1 MKKNSSSALA
11 DLIVIRSD
19 TIVDEWVDRVLDQI
33 PVSRAHS
40 RKTIIDSLPKY
51 LIEISSVLRSSKS
64 TEHMKNSLHTAREH
78 GETRVPL
85 AYEVRD
91 VVAEY
96 SILRE
101 VILAVAKKSEHLEE
115 IVLTELS
122 RISDAGLINAV
133 EAFLEKTVIKKEVAA
148 LRTAEYSQ
156 KLLNGFFMQA
166 PEPMAI
172 LSGPEHVFTVA
183 NQHYLDFVGRNPLG
197 RRVRDVFTDEEAG
210 TFFSILDRVYQTGVP
225 YIGTEMPFK
234 KPSANGEMSQ
244 HWINI
249 HYYPAID
256 EFGNIF
262 GIHAFV
268 YDVTHQV
275 DSRISLENAKVAVE
289 HERENFENLFAQ
301 TPEMVCILE
310 GPEHTFRF
318 VNSAHIKVLGFDA
331 TGKKVREAQP
341 ESVEIH
347 GILDN
352 VYRTGKTAELFEIP
366 VTVTDRLRYF
376 NLTYAPRRNL
386 ASEIDGVMV
395 LGTEITEQI
404 LNRETLKLQGR
415 ALELSMSDAP
425 LTSVLEVMTKM
436 VEWQAGE
443 ELIASVLIADKEGTH
458 LHHGAAPRLPDEYNK
473 AIDGIAVG
481 PEVGSCGTAAFTKK
495 TVVVTNI
502 STDCRWV
509 NYKTLAQQHGLRACW
524 SVPILSSS
532 DRLLGTFA
540 FYSRVEREPTP
551 RELDVIGV
559 AAQTTAL
566 IMERRIEIEERKI
579 AASEAER
586 AREELYSFFMQAP
599 TPMVI
604 FTGPDHYFTLANSL
618 YEKFV
623 GRKVIGK
630 NLEEVFGHQELDAY
644 RILLDRVYQTGE
656 PYVGRDLPLTL
667 LDDDGGS
674 RDYRIDVSYTPFRN
688 ELGEIR
694 GILVFIQD
702 VTEQYT
708 ARTNLER
715 HAAELR
721 DAKREAERANDAK
734 SAFLANMSHEI
745 RTPLGA
751 IMGFSDLAKLPGAT
765 KDEISTSLAVVER
778 NSVQVLR
785 IIDDILDLAK
795 VEAGR
800 VELELMEISLS
811 AFLADFTSLVG
822 FRARE
827 NGIGFNIRAETDLP
841 EFIRTDPTR
850 LRQILTNAVGN
861 AIKFTKKGSVILHVR
876 FQNGILDFGVEDT
889 GRGISAE
896 QAKNL
901 FQAFVQADIST
912 TRKFGGTG
920 LGLILT
926 KRLCQLLGGDYILE
940 RSELGVGSKFV
951 ASVHVELPGN
961 SKIIAKEEVVFES
974 VLSPTVPQQRERL
987 DGVSVLLV
995 EDSPDNQILIKRI
1008 LEKQGA
1014 QVEIAADGLYGV
1026 EKALANSYD
1035 VVLMDIQMPRMDGH
1049 EAVGTLR
1056 SQGYLKP
1063 VIALTAHAMKE
1074 EADRAKRSGFSSY
1087 LTKPVQR
1094 EALIALV
1101 RKLSPQR

>member
-1 MKKNSSSALA
+1 MKTNTSSALA
-11 DLIVIRSD
+11 DLIVTRSD
-19 TIVDEWVDRVLDQI
+19 SIVEEWVARVLDQI
-33 PVSRAHS
+33 PASRGHS
-40 RKTIIDSLPKY
+40 KKTIIDSLPKY
-51 LIEISSVLRSSKS
+51 LIEIGNVLRASKPS
-64 TEHMKNSLHTAREH
+64 EPMKISLHTAREH
-78 GETRVPL
+78 GDTRVPL
-85 AYEVRD
+85 GYEVRD

-101 VILAVAKKSEHLEE
+101 VILFEAKKTKELEE
-115 IVLTELS
+115 LVLIELS

-133 EAFLEKTVIKKEVAA
+133 ESFLEKTVIKKEVAA

-183 NQHYLDFVGRNPLG
+183 NQHYLDFIGRDPVGRK
-197 RRVRDVFTDEEAG
+197 VRDVFTDEEAG
-210 TFFSILDRVYQTGVP
+210 NFFSILDEVYQTGVP
-225 YIGTEMPFK
+225 YIGTEMSFK
-234 KPSANGEMSQ
+234 KPAEVGELSQ

-249 HYYPAID
+249 HYYPALD
-256 EFGNIF
+256 EFGTIF

-275 DSRISLENAKVAVE
+275 ASRISLENAKVAVE
-289 HERENFENLFAQ
+289 HERENFEMLFQQ

-310 GPEHTFRF
+310 GPEHIFRF
-318 VNSAHIKVLGFDA
+318 VNAAHIKVLGFDA
-331 TGKKVREAQP
+331 TGKKVKEAQP

-347 GILDN
+347 GILDD

-366 VTVTDRLRYF
+366 VTVTNRLRYF

-386 ASEIDGVMV
+386 ASEIDGVMI

-415 ALELSMSDAP
+415 ALELSMADEP
-425 LTSVLEVMTKM
+425 LSSVLDVMTKM
-436 VEWQAGE
+436 VEWQAGD
-443 ELIASVLIADKEGTH
+443 ELIASVLIADKDGTH
-458 LHHGAAPRLPDEYNK
+458 LLHGSAPRLPDAYNK
-473 AIDGIAVG
+473 AIDGIAIG

-495 TVVVTNI
+495 TVVASDIN
-502 STDCRWV
+502 TDHRWV
-509 NYKTLAQQHGLRACW
+509 NYKDLAHSFGLRACW

-540 FYSRVEREPTP
+540 FYSRTARGPTA

-586 AREELYSFFMQAP
+586 AREELHSFFMQAP

-604 FTGPDHYFTLANSL
+604 LTGPNHYFTLANSL

-623 GRKVIGK
+623 GRKVMGK
-630 NLEEVFGHQELDAY
+630 TLDEAFGKQEHDLY
-644 RILLDRVYQTGE
+644 KSLLDRVYQSGE
-656 PYVGRDLPLTL
+656 PYVGRDMPLTL
-667 LDDDGGS
+667 FDEGDES

-702 VTEQYT
+702 VTEQFL
-708 ARTNLER
+708 ARTKLET

-765 KDEISTSLAVVER
+765 KEEISTSLAVVER
-778 NSVQVLR
+778 NSIQVLR

-800 VELELMEISLS
+800 VELELMDISLS
-811 AFLADFTSLVG
+811 TFLADFTSLVG

-861 AIKFTKKGSVILHVR
+861 AIKFTRKGWVILHVC
-876 FQNGILDFGVEDT
+876 FKNGILEFGIEDS

-926 KRLCQLLGGDYILE
+926 KRLCQLMGGDYVLE
-940 RSELGVGSKFV
+940 RSELGVGSKFG
-951 ASVHVELPGN
+951 ASVHVELPNN

-974 VLSPTVPQQRERL
+974 ILAPTAPQQRERL
-987 DGVSVLLV
+987 DGVSILLV

-1026 EKALANSYD
+1026 EKALANTYD

-1049 EAVGTLR
+1049 
-1056 SQGYLKP
+1056 
-1063 VIALTAHAMKE
+1063 
-1074 EADRAKRSGFSSY
+1074 
-1087 LTKPVQR
+1087 
-1094 EALIALV
+1094 
-1101 RKLSPQR
+1101 